1 MDYYITSAAIHQ
13 EWRVNH
19 QRRSIMEKRILEIIN
34 ENAGTDTD
42 WTAQTALI
50 DDELIDSF
58 DVVAIISDLADEFDV
73 EITVDDMIPE
83 NFNSIEAMEN
93 LIRRLQEEQE

>member
-1 MDYYITSAAIHQ
+1 
-13 EWRVNH
+13 
-19 QRRSIMEKRILEIIN
+19 MEEKILEIIK
-34 ENAGTDTD
+34 ENAGSDTD
-42 WTAQTALI
+42 WASQTTLI

-58 DVVAIISDLADEFDV
+58 DVVAIISDLSDEFDI

-83 NFNSIEAMEN
+83 NFNSVEAMES

>member
-1 MDYYITSAAIHQ
+1 
-13 EWRVNH
+13 
-19 QRRSIMEKRILEIIN
+19 MEEKILEIIK
-34 ENAGTDTD
+34 ENAGSDTD
-42 WTAQTALI
+42 WASQTTLI

-58 DVVAIISDLADEFDV
+58 DVVAIISDLSDEFDI

-83 NFNSIEAMEN
+83 NFNSIEAMES

>member
-1 MDYYITSAAIHQ
+1 MRD
-13 EWRVNH
+13 
-19 QRRSIMEKRILEIIN
+19 KILEIIN
-34 ENAGTDTD
+34 ENAGTDRD
-42 WTAQTALI
+42 WENQDRMI

-83 NFNSIEAMEN
+83 NFNSVDAMEN
-93 LIRRLQEEQE
+93 LIQRLQEEQE